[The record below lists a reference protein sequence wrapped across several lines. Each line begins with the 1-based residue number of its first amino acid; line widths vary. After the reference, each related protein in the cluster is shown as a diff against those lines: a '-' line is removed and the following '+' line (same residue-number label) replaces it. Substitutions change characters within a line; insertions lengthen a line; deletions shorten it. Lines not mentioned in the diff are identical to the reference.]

1 MLGKVYLL
9 ADINVFCF
17 GAVAVLVDAWC
28 LWLAYV
34 NGVFV
39 EILIALNCSE
49 DLVHLEE

>member
-9 ADINVFCF
+9 ADINVFCL

-34 NGVFV
+34 KGLFV
-39 EILIALNCSE
+39 EILIALDFS
-49 DLVHLEE
+49 